1 MQAIAARV
9 SSKYQVVIPKAV
21 REALQIGPRDTLLF
35 LLDDDT
41 VSLRPQPESFTD
53 VLRGL
58 HQDVW
63 SDPDSWLET
72 ERESWE

>member
-1 MQAIAARV
+1 MQAIAARM

-35 LLDDDT
+35 LLDGDT
-41 VSLRPQPESFTD
+41 VTVRPQPESFTEAM
-53 VLRGL
+53 RGL
-58 HQDVW
+58 HQGLW

-72 ERESWE
+72 ERQSWE